1 MTRAVASILIVDDD
15 EADRLQLAAAL
26 EGSGHH
32 VLFASNGREALERF
46 MEQPVHIVVTDIAMS
61 GGDGLDLIASLKTI
75 KPDAAVIAVSGKG
88 PGGLSVASAI
98 GADTVLT
105 KPVSLE
111 EMRRAVS
118 EALGTG

>member
-1 MTRAVASILIVDDD
+1 
-15 EADRLQLAAAL
+15 
-26 EGSGHH
+26 

-46 MEQPVHIVVTDIAMS
+46 MEQPVHIVVTDIAMP
-61 GGDGLDLIASLKTI
+61 GGDGLDFIASLKAI

-111 EMRRAVS
+111 EMRRAVA
-118 EALGTG
+118 EALGTA